1 MITIP
6 SKLARLA
13 VIALSVGASSARAD
27 VLDTSMPR
35 TVAFGPS
42 RGAAPS
48 DRIDPQRTGR
58 ARARLPEAP
67 VELWRRHVSGNVD
80 VAPVVD
86 EAGNIIV
93 VLSSGEVVKLSPDA
107 RELWRFRTGGGS
119 AVASPTL
126 LNDGTI
132 AVITSTGSAWGLA
145 PSGAVRFFT
154 PLGVS
159 RRDVDTAPLALAEG
173 GLLVAAG
180 GALVELGADGSIRAR
195 ASLEDRPLGALQ
207 PSLERASGAVVEGP
221 RGALVTA
228 VSGNVY
234 RFRPPAAPLKIG
246 SFGGVATRGAM
257 LADARTLVA
266 VVDGRRLVALDLL
279 TGAAHVRASGVPLD
293 SPPALMP
300 SGLVVVSTQLGLLI
314 GLDAAGNE
322 KFHASLEKAAPAP
335 APTGVI
341 VGVTL
346 TPAAAEMKPSPPV
359 VIDPDGR
366 VAFVRANGRAGL
378 LTGIEGKD
386 PRRAPGKVVLSE
398 RVCAA
403 PIAVVPAGDKRV
415 LIACRDGGLW
425 MYGE

>member
-27 VLDTSMPR
+27 VLDTSMPL

-48 DRIDPQRTGR
+48 ERIDPQRTGR
-58 ARARLPEAP
+58 ARTRLPEAP
-67 VELWRRHVSGNVD
+67 VELWRRHVSGNVE
-80 VAPVVD
+80 VAPAVD

-93 VLSSGEVVKLSPDA
+93 ALSSGEVVKLSPDA

-180 GALVELGADGSIRAR
+180 SALVELGADGSIRAR
-195 ASLEDRPLGALQ
+195 ASLEDRPLGAPPL
-207 PSLERASGAVVEGP
+207 LERASGAVVEGP

-234 RFRPPAAPLKIG
+234 RFRPPAPPLKIG

-266 VVDGRRLVALDLL
+266 VVDGRRLVALDLP
-279 TGAAHVRASGVPLD
+279 TGTAHVRSSGVPLD
-293 SPPALMP
+293 SPPALTP

-335 APTGVI
+335 TGVI
-341 VGVTL
+341 VGVSL

-366 VAFVRANGRAGL
+366 VAYVRVNGRAGL

-386 PRRAPGKVVLSE
+386 PRRAPGKVILSE